1 MLRPYNF
8 VLAAR
13 GEPFGC
19 AQDRLRRTMSFVVN
33 SSSHESRNN
42 Q

>member
-8 VLAAR
+8 VLVVC
-13 GEPFGC
+13 GEPS
-19 AQDRLRRTMSFVVN
+19 RTMSFVVRTEPI
-33 SSSHESRNN
+33 SDSAAYRPPW